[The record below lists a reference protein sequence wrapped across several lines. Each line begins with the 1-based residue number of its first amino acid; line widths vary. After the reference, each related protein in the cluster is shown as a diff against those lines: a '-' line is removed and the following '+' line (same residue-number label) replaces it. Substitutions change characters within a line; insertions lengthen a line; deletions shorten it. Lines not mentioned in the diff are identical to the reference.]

1 MFGFASFSE
10 LPFCALPDYGPGPV
24 PPLPTYANYY
34 IKLRTFTERW
44 RF

>member
-1 MFGFASFSE
+1 MFGFGSFSE
-10 LPFCALPDYGPGPV
+10 LPFCALPDFGPV
-24 PPLPTYANYY
+24 PPVPLPTYANYY